1 MFDERRVGNELWYSH
16 KRDTGEDPHRC
27 PPEYRKMQVI
37 KFALIRT
44 GVADLHTMEK
54 IRRYQIVLW
63 VMKMFHVCPVVFQ
76 IEPQGKT
83 GLYRHAGVIYG
94 FAGFYFQTVKH
105 FVFNSFP

>member
-1 MFDERRVGNELWYSH
+1 MSAGAGNELWYSH
-16 KRDTGEDPHRC
+16 KRDTGEDSHRRQ
-27 PPEYRKMQVI
+27 PEYRKMQVI
-37 KFALIRT
+37 KFALIRA

-63 VMKMFHVCPVVFQ
+63 AMKRFHVCPVVFQ

-94 FAGFYFQTVKH
+94 FAGFYFQTVIH